1 MIVNKTAKKRLGVF
15 VPTPYRGYDRVQ
27 SATWIRA
34 LQMLEPMREQGWSV
48 SVNNPFR
55 RYDVAIYHRGMQT
68 RSLYFMRFLR
78 TIADKVYWD
87 TCVDYFD
94 EHEASN
100 ALQVQCARA
109 IAKIA
114 DGVCVPTDGIAR
126 SAERFNRNIFVMP
139 DPVDLSHFHGRKKQP
154 NLNSPIIGWSG
165 VAKKAGFLKPYADF
179 LDGRSLIISESPPDL
194 PFKYEFRRWRYNSFP
209 DDLLSC
215 DLAFLPRTLESSYTA
230 NNSSFKALVFAI
242 LGIPIV
248 ASSLPSYLK
257 LAQDFEAIAFLE
269 DWGDSPERAV
279 DFLRQKSADPQ
290 EVRKFYNRYL
300 WASHL
305 SRWFDGR

>member
-1 MIVNKTAKKRLGVF
+1 MRLGVF
-15 VPTPYRGYDRVQ
+15 IPTPYRDYDRVQ
-27 SATWIRA
+27 SAIWIRA
-34 LQMLEPMREQGWSV
+34 LQMLEPLRKQGWSV

-78 TIADKVYWD
+78 TIADRVYWD

-100 ALQVQCARA
+100 ALQVECARA
-109 IAKIA
+109 IATIA
-114 DGVCVPTDGIAR
+114 DGVCVPTDGIAQ
-126 SAERFNRNIFVMP
+126 SAARFNRNVFVMP
-139 DPVDLSHFHGRKKQP
+139 DPVDLAHFSGRKQQP
-154 NLNSPIIGWSG
+154 NLDAPVIGWSG
-165 VAKKAGFLKPYADF
+165 VAKKAEFLKPYAEF
-179 LDGRSLIISESPPDL
+179 LDGRTLIVSETPPVL
-194 PFKYEFRRWRYNSFP
+194 SFKYEFRRWRYDSFP
-209 DDLLSC
+209 GDLLDC
-215 DLAFLPRTLESSYTA
+215 DLAFLPRTLDSSYTA

-248 ASSLPSYLK
+248 ASSLPSYLEM
-257 LAQDFEAIAFLE
+257 ARHFDAVAFLE
-269 DWGDSPERAV
+269 DFGDSPQRAV
-279 DFLRQKSADPQ
+279 DTLKLRSADPQ
-290 EVRKFYNRYL
+290 EVRMSFDRYL